1 MGVVACCGQRFRCC
15 SLVGNFTVLLER
27 LIGPTHA
34 PRREL
39 WLVAGPYLPLRAS
52 TTTAL
57 MVLFPLLVLVLFR
70 IVLPQAALLSFLGF
84 SLIALAALAAVA
96 CSDPGLM
103 AHVAV
108 EPPESVACE
117 SRSGKWVYSDVAKS
131 WRPQKAQYDR
141 NLNAAVK
148 EFDHAC
154 AFTGT
159 AIDANNL
166 ICFYAFSVAA

>member
-1 MGVVACCGQRFRCC
+1 
-15 SLVGNFTVLLER
+15 VGNFTVLLER

-141 NLNAAVK
+141 NLNAVVK
-148 EFDHAC
+148 EFDHVC

-159 AIDANNL
+159 AIGANNL
-166 ICFYAFSVAA
+166 TCFYAFSGGGPSAF